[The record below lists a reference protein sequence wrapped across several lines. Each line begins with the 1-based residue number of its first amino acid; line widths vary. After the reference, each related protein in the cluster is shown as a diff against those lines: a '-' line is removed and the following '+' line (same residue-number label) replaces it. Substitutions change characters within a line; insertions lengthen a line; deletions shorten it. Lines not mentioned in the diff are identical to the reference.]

1 LNSSEPIVAPIPEH
15 GIAARSRR
23 QFMLRMLMVMMAV
36 LVLTACATH
45 PTRKPV
51 PAPVKPAPVVVATPT
66 PEPEPAFAVLTPG
79 SYEQDRSRIR
89 QTLAKNERDALLAAD
104 VGYYLDVL
112 QGRLRQVA
120 GKDVGVTR
128 QGNRIA
134 LDLSRRV
141 GFDPSGPQLGPGTPE
156 FLAPLCKVLVEY
168 RMVLVSIRVSPLDDA
183 SIANPKLADQRGMA
197 LARQLADAGVANK
210 RIVIAGTG
218 AGSGSPARFRVELQ
232 LDPIIRAAEH

>member
-1 LNSSEPIVAPIPEH
+1 MNSSEPIVAFIPDR
-15 GIAARSRR
+15 ARVVRAVR
-23 QFMLRMLMVMMAV
+23 LFMRMFMVMTIA
-36 LVLTACATH
+36 LALAACAMRPTH
-45 PTRKPV
+45 K
-51 PAPVKPAPVVVATPT
+51 PAPVPTKPAPVVAAPA
-66 PEPEPAFAVLTPG
+66 PEPEPAFAVLDPG
-79 SYEQDRSRIR
+79 SYEQDRSRIK
-89 QTLAKNERDALLAAD
+89 QTLAKNERDALPAAD

-112 QGRLRQVA
+112 QGRLRQIV
-120 GKDVGVTR
+120 GKDVSVMR

-141 GFDPSGPQLGPGTPE
+141 GFEPAGPQLGPGTPE

-183 SIANPKLADQRGMA
+183 SIANPRLADQRALA

-218 AGSGSPARFRVELQ
+218 GRSSSTARFRVELQ
-232 LDPIIRAAEH
+232 LDPIIRAAAEH